1 MQQGC
6 HNGNKKMVN
15 KLTISESNSMIEQS
29 LTMENIVV
37 TIDKLVTLFNQHMLL
52 YFLLSI
58 EFLNKIKCIWAQC
71 WHSKKFLSCY
81 ERY

>member
-29 LTMENIVV
+29 LTREDIML
-37 TIDKLVTLFNQHMLL
+37 TIDKLVIPF
-52 YFLLSI
+52 
-58 EFLNKIKCIWAQC
+58 
-71 WHSKKFLSCY
+71 
-81 ERY
+81 